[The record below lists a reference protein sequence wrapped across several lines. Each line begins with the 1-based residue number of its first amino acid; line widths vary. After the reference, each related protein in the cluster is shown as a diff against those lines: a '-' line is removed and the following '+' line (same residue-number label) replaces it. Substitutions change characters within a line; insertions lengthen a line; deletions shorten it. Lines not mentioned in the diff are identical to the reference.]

1 MKILYVLPL
10 CLASASALA
19 AGIYEVDRSQWEAKP
34 AVAATKPAPRA
45 SAAASSRTST
55 QTTTQAAEKSQP
67 ATAPTQTAPAENVAQ
82 TCQPGH
88 PCNDLQ

>member
-34 AVAATKPAPRA
+34 AAAATKPAPRA
-45 SAAASSRTST
+45 SAAASSRAGT
-55 QTTTQAAEKSQP
+55 QTATQPAEKTQP
-67 ATAPTQTAPAENVAQ
+67 AAVPPQAAPAENVAQ
-82 TCQPGH
+82 TCHPGH
-88 PCNDLQ
+88 SCSDLP